1 MDSFTDHIDRNHRRS
16 WESSYQLRYVRIHQ
30 GVEHELDTDTV
41 DRSIDLAVTSLHW
54 DLEDAESY
62 GEGRYQLVLVDT
74 CEYGGG
80 EIERRTVHV
89 VQYQLALE
97 V

>member
-1 MDSFTDHIDRNHRRS
+1 MDSFTDHIDQHHHRS
-16 WESSYQLRYVRIHQ
+16 WEDTYRLRWVRIHL
-30 GVEHELDTDTV
+30 GVEHELDVDIVDRTV
-41 DRSIDLAVTSLHW
+41 DLAHEATMW

-62 GEGRYQLVLVDT
+62 GEGTYQVVLDWVHP
-74 CEYGGG
+74 EAGS

-89 VQYQLALE
+89 VQYQLTLE